1 MRKFTFHV
9 SDTTTKEQ
17 LLKAARILNCDIEI
31 YCDHELTEFRATEPE
46 ELRLDAGTI
55 NRI

>member
-31 YCDHELTEFRATEPE
+31 YCDHELTEFHATEPE
-46 ELRLDAGTI
+46 ELQLDAGTI
-55 NRI
+55 N